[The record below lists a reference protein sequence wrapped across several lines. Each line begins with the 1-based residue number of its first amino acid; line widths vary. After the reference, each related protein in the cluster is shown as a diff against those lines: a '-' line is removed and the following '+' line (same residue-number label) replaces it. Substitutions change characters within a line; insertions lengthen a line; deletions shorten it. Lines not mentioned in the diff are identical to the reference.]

1 METNKKCHNHRTKQ
15 TEITGCAPPGA
26 EVRYNDPYFSTVG
39 RGREYNLQ
47 MKCRVGNLTGPQL
60 SIERRKPQPMF
71 PFLAESGYTRSQYDE
86 G

>member
-39 RGREYNLQ
+39 RGRE
-47 MKCRVGNLTGPQL
+47 
-60 SIERRKPQPMF
+60 
-71 PFLAESGYTRSQYDE
+71 
-86 G
+86 